1 MKIDGNVFPTS
12 LTEQISSKEG
22 KKEREGKK
30 RERNSLMSEDDF
42 SYVLRLDEKKMF
54 RHQSGLSV
62 LPVVSGVGWRC
73 LWWAVGT
80 RQTTPP
86 NFLFGFS
93 ERVN

>member
-1 MKIDGNVFPTS
+1 
-12 LTEQISSKEG
+12 
-22 KKEREGKK
+22 
-30 RERNSLMSEDDF
+30 MSEDDF

-62 LPVVSGVGWRC
+62 SPVVSGVGWRC

-80 RQTTPP
+80 GQRGPHP
-86 NFLFGFS
+86 IFFS